1 SGAAYFERWVRLQL
15 SEHVL
20 DAIEQVA
27 LVLLFFTRARFEF
40 LGRQRLR
47 ELVEQESLF
56 AREFPGRQ
64 HLDGREQ
71 VAASAAR
78 DVGHP
83 LASQPQRRTGLRALG
98 DLDRFLAIERP
109 HLDLA
114 AERQRREVD
123 RDLTKKVDAVAPE
136 ELVLLDVNRDEE
148 IAGGTAGGSAF
159 AFTLHAELLACRD
172 ARRDLHL

>member
-1 SGAAYFERWVRLQL
+1 DPL
-15 SEHVL
+15 SEHIL
-20 DAIEQVA
+20 DAIEQIA
-27 LVLLFFTRARFEF
+27 LVLFLFARARFEF
-40 LGRQRLR
+40 LSRQRLR
-47 ELVEQESLF
+47 QLVEQESLF
-56 AREFPGRQ
+56 TGEFPGCQ

-71 VAASAAR
+71 IAAPAAR

-98 DLDRFLAIERP
+98 DLDRLLAVERP

-123 RDLTKKVDAVAPE
+123 RDLAKEIDAVAPE

-148 IAGGTAGGSAF
+148 IARRTAGGSAF
-159 AFTLHAELLACRD
+159 ALTLHAELLACRD
-172 ARRDLHL
+172 AW